1 VKSVSGRRFCRIL
14 EVYGWQLQ
22 RVHGSHHIYA
32 KPDNPTLLTVPVHG
46 NKDLKKG
53 TLYRLLKDAGLIEDD
68 L

>member
-1 VKSVSGRRFCRIL
+1 
-14 EVYGWQLQ
+14 
-22 RVHGSHHIYA
+22 VHGSHHIYA

-53 TLYRLLKDAGLIEDD
+53 TLHHLLKDAGLTEDD